1 MIILSDTGSRQTAVI
16 AGSVGGTLTVVV
28 IVLITVF
35 LVYRR
40 YTCICGTYFD
50 IIKFDYPQFYHFF

>member
-1 MIILSDTGSRQTAVI
+1 MLFTYIHVNLIQPAVI
-16 AGSVGGTLTVVV
+16 AGGVGGTLTVVV

-40 YTCICGTYFD
+40 YICKSGTYFD
-50 IIKFDYPQFYHFF
+50 IINFDNSQFMN